1 MFCEKALELIQELD
15 RVKDSLPPYD
25 TDSVRIILEEMNMLY
40 EENVNVINTSV
51 GEIGEEMSALRLR
64 HAALERNKR
73 CLLAYLWNRLQ
84 HVKQMRWEF
93 GSILPPD
100 IKNNL
105 SDSEVE
111 WFTQYNRNLAVYMK
125 SIGSDGLNLALDMKP
140 PKSLYLEVRCV
151 QDHGKLEMDDG
162 EVLYLKKNNQYL
174 MARSQCEPLIR
185 QGILEQ
191 IVR

>member
-1 MFCEKALELIQELD
+1 
-15 RVKDSLPPYD
+15 
-25 TDSVRIILEEMNMLY
+25 
-40 EENVNVINTSV
+40 
-51 GEIGEEMSALRLR
+51 
-64 HAALERNKR
+64 
-73 CLLAYLWNRLQ
+73 
-84 HVKQMRWEF
+84 
-93 GSILPPD
+93 
-100 IKNNL
+100 
-105 SDSEVE
+105 
-111 WFTQYNRNLAVYMK
+111 MK

>member
-1 MFCEKALELIQELD
+1 MIQELD